1 VEILEDPAPG
11 AGVEPMSRSHPA
23 RVALVGCGAVARLY
37 YAPALSELAC
47 AGRLRVDVLV
57 DPDPGSAELL
67 RTHFPGAR
75 FQSDAA
81 GLTGDRV
88 DLAIV
93 ASPPAHHATQTI
105 RLLRDGVS
113 VLCEKPMATSVADAE
128 AMIAAS
134 ESARRVLAVGLVRRF
149 LPACQTVRAL
159 LTQGCLGELR
169 SFRFAEGGKFRWP
182 TRSAGYF
189 RRGASSGG
197 VLADIGS
204 HLLDL
209 LVWWMGEPEL
219 LRYEDDSMG
228 GLEANCAIH
237 LRLQGGA
244 AGRVRLSRD
253 VELPD
258 SGCLIQGS
266 KGWLRWSA
274 DRPDDLEARIEG
286 AGAVILG
293 RLHEPD
299 PRRPAA
305 LPDRRARNFEQS
317 FLAQLAD
324 VLDAVERGTAPS
336 VTGRDALAGVRLV
349 ERCYRNRKR
358 MPMGWLSD
366 GERARAEDLAREESR
381 C

>member
-11 AGVEPMSRSHPA
+11 AGVEPMTRPNPV

-37 YAPALSELAC
+37 YGPALSELSR
-47 AGRLRVDVLV
+47 AGRVRVDVLV
-57 DPDPGSAELL
+57 DPDFASAESLQAQ
-67 RTHFPGAR
+67 FPGAR
-75 FQSDAA
+75 FQRDAA
-81 GLTGDRV
+81 GLAGDRV

-93 ASPPAHHATQTI
+93 ASPPGHHATQTI

-113 VLCEKPMATSVADAE
+113 VLCEKPMATAVADAE
-128 AMIAAS
+128 AMIAAA

-149 LPACQTVRAL
+149 LPACQTVRSL

-182 TRSAGYF
+182 TRSTGYF

-219 LRYEDDSMG
+219 LRYEDDFMR

-237 LRLQGGA
+237 LRLPGGA
-244 AGRVRLSRD
+244 AGLVRLSRD
-253 VELPD
+253 VDLPA
-258 SGCLIQGS
+258 SGCLVQGA

-274 DRPDDLEARIEG
+274 DRPDELEARIEG

-293 RLHEPD
+293 RLYEPD

-305 LPDRRARNFEQS
+305 VPDRRARNFEQS
-317 FLAQLAD
+317 FLVQLAD
-324 VLDAVERGTAPS
+324 VLDAVERGTAPF

-349 ERCYRNRKR
+349 ERCYRGRKL
-358 MPMGWLSD
+358 MAMGWLSD
-366 GERARAEDLAREESR
+366 GERARAEALAREEPG